1 MTLGRPIPATNDAAQ
16 QRLEL
21 ELLLK
26 QPVPDPDQ
34 LERSLPLLNALN
46 EISPEC
52 WRELQALPI
61 AVDEQQLDIGIPSH
75 WGE

>member
-26 QPVPDPDQ
+26 QPVPDPEQ
-34 LERSLPLLNALN
+34 LHERCRCSTP
-46 EISPEC
+46 
-52 WRELQALPI
+52 
-61 AVDEQQLDIGIPSH
+61 
-75 WGE
+75 